1 MAGLVVVYCATSF
14 RPPFDIVEQ
23 RERERD
29 RDNAFFRPHFLQSD
43 SLRIGQRGRE
53 GDIDGKWQKILPCLV
68 VVFGCADAYSFG
80 GFIDLA
86 LKNK

>member
-1 MAGLVVVYCATSF
+1 MLSLGRISCNPTLSGL
-14 RPPFDIVEQ
+14 D
-23 RERERD
+23 RE
-29 RDNAFFRPHFLQSD
+29 
-43 SLRIGQRGRE
+43 GE